1 MKKIDSKH
9 FIYAVTSKDI
19 RSDLID
25 DGIKKGA
32 ETFLQ
37 KPIMPD
43 AIRDMWPIFE
53 LRKVNQ
59 TNNTMIGSSLAK
71 VPTDMGQSSRPRKS
85 DDKVKRSSS
94 RMDVMSTSNYASSAG
109 INIEAHG
116 ISSGIPTSQRAGQ
129 LKIRDI
135 IESST
140 AYNNPYEANQMN
152 YYGQTTVVP
161 QWNNNSTNRGL
172 VGSDDI
178 NGRLINSEPAPYI
191 GCSFAENQVVHTLG
205 MDDEIGNMQPVGLD
219 IGTSLASNQVENT
232 FTMNEEQQNGDG
244 SGYELHNFTI
254 FSPSPSKA
262 KDDNAKVEDIW

>member
-85 DDKVKRSSS
+85 DDKVKSKKSI
-94 RMDVMSTSNYASSAG
+94 TSNLCLL
-109 INIEAHG
+109 NI
-116 ISSGIPTSQRAGQ
+116 
-129 LKIRDI
+129 
-135 IESST
+135 
-140 AYNNPYEANQMN
+140 YNDNGNI
-152 YYGQTTVVP
+152 T
-161 QWNNNSTNRGL
+161 NNEL
-172 VGSDDI
+172 FI
-178 NGRLINSEPAPYI
+178 
-191 GCSFAENQVVHTLG
+191 
-205 MDDEIGNMQPVGLD
+205 
-219 IGTSLASNQVENT
+219 LA
-232 FTMNEEQQNGDG
+232 
-244 SGYELHNFTI
+244 
-254 FSPSPSKA
+254 
-262 KDDNAKVEDIW
+262 